1 MAFRLLDKKFS
12 RKWFL
17 NYSMIVIGSFIMAV
31 GFVYF
36 ISPNKIVP
44 GGVFGISIV
53 IHYVTKGLFDFAPEG
68 LPVGVTS
75 LILNIPLTIIG
86 VKILGPKFGTK
97 TVIGFVLSSVFIDL
111 LTYFQGDKALVEND
125 VLLSSIFGGVLVGL
139 GLGLI
144 FRAKATSGGS
154 DIIAM
159 IFGKYTKLPIGQL
172 LIYVDS
178 VIVLLGLIAFR
189 DWKIPLYS
197 WVVIFICGK
206 VIDAVIQGVNYDKA
220 LFIISDKSDE
230 IRDAVINDLGRG
242 GTMIKGTGMYKG
254 TEKNII
260 FTVVNRKEVTELQDY
275 VRKVDPNAFLTVI
288 EANEILG
295 EGFKPL
301 VEK

>member
-12 RKWFL
+12 RKWFF

-53 IHYVTKGLFDFAPEG
+53 IHYITKGIFSFAPDG

-75 LILNIPLTIIG
+75 LILNIPLTLLGI
-86 VKILGPKFGTK
+86 KILGPKFGTK
-97 TVIGFVLSSVFIDL
+97 TVVGFVLSSVFIDL
-111 LTYFQGDKALVEND
+111 LTYFQGDKPLVEND

-178 VIVLLGLIAFR
+178 VIVLLGLIAFG

-220 LFIISDKSDE
+220 LFIISDKSEE

-242 GTMIKGTGMYKG
+242 GTMIKGSGMYKG